1 MSFKPIETQEQFD
14 EMIKERIGKVK
25 ESVRKEYEGY
35 ISPEQYEAFKGYISP
50 EDMDAKINPMLEQI
64 QSLSGSLESANEKIE
79 ALGLDITKKDQVISD
94 KDIEIKGKDIYLMK
108 LNAAIK
114 YGIPVK
120 ICDRI
125 NGSTDSEI
133 DSDAQDVS
141 QYMNKS
147 FSPLR
152 NIEHKEPV
160 DGVTKAFMDLNPNIK
175 LTD

>member
-14 EMIKERIGKVK
+14 EMIKERIGKAK

-50 EDMDAKINPMLEQI
+50 EDMEGKINPMLEQI
-64 QSLSGSLESANEKIE
+64 QSLSGSLESANKKIE
-79 ALGLDITKKDQVISD
+79 EMGTSISEKDKAISERD
-94 KDIEIKGKDIYLMK
+94 ATIKNKDIKLMK
-108 LNAAIK
+108 IDAAIK
-114 YGIPVK
+114 YGVPVD

-125 NGSTDSEI
+125 NGSTDDEI
-133 DSDAQDVS
+133 YKDAQIVS
-141 QYMNKS
+141 QYMSKS

-152 NIEHKEPV
+152 NIEHKEPI

>member
-14 EMIKERIGKVK
+14 EMIKERIGKAK

-64 QSLSGSLESANEKIE
+64 QSLSGSLESANAKINNLGNDIAERDKSISEKDDKIKD
-79 ALGLDITKKDQVISD
+79 LSIHIMKKD
-94 KDIEIKGKDIYLMK
+94 
-108 LNAAIK
+108 AAIK
-114 YGIPVK
+114 YGVPVD

-125 NGSTDSEI
+125 NGSTDDEI
-133 DSDAQDVS
+133 YKDAQVMS
-141 QYMNKS
+141 QYVGKQ

-152 NIEHKEPV
+152 NTEQKPVV
-160 DGVTKAFMDLNPNIK
+160 DGVTKHFMDLNPNIK
-175 LTD
+175 LSD